1 MAMRPK
7 KKTEELKMKI
17 FNLGIKVAAA
27 VGLTALISVS
37 AMAAGITD
45 TKHNLSSTQTSA
57 NASFDGTAEICVF
70 CHTPHGAQ
78 SEAPLWNRVVG
89 VASDYTAYSSTTL
102 DGTVSLTGSPSL
114 ACLSCHDGS
123 QAMNTIINAPS
134 DAPSAGN
141 AGYNYNASGQL
152 YGTTS
157 AAAGI
162 MVNNI
167 ANLGTNLQNDHPVAI
182 PYAGGG
188 WSTADIGTTSDF
200 INNAKDS
207 DFVEPTTDVI
217 GGLNAWWIEAD
228 GDDTKRTKGDLILYN
243 RSTTDGALDTVG
255 YVECA
260 TCHDPHNAGTNIKS
274 FLRMDSNDNSQVCL
288 ACHIK

>member
-70 CHTPHGAQ
+70 CHTPHGAA

-114 ACLSCHDGS
+114 ACLSCHDGQ
-123 QAMNTIINAPS
+123 QAMNTVINATS
-134 DAPSAGN
+134 SATS
-141 AGYNYNASGQL
+141 YNYTAGGAAMSGTWSGAGAL
-152 YGTTS
+152 GIIIGTENT
-157 AAAGI
+157 
-162 MVNNI
+162 VP
-167 ANLGTNLQNDHPVAI
+167 NLGTDLQNDHPVAI

-188 WSTADIGTTSDF
+188 LSTSSPTTFAFADPDFRDPSTGNIGSQNVWWLEFDPTNSAGTADTT
-200 INNAKDS
+200 
-207 DFVEPTTDVI
+207 
-217 GGLNAWWIEAD
+217 GGI
-228 GDDTKRTKGDLILYN
+228 RTKSDIILYT
-243 RSTTDGALDTVG
+243 RGGTG

-260 TCHDPHNAGTNIKS
+260 TCHDPHSDNQQ
-274 FLRMDSNDNSQVCL
+274 FLRAENNNGSQVCL
-288 ACHIK
+288 ACHVK

>member
-1 MAMRPK
+1 
-7 KKTEELKMKI
+7 MKA
-17 FNLGIKVAAA
+17 FKLGIKVAAVA
-27 VGLTALISVS
+27 GLTALLSISAS
-37 AMAAGITD
+37 AGIENSKHDLRENANTTSGG
-45 TKHNLSSTQTSA
+45 TKITGAT
-57 NASFDGTAEICVF
+57 EICVF
-70 CHTPHGAQ
+70 CHTPHGSNVDVA
-78 SEAPLWNRVVG
+78 APLWNKTTGTASVG
-89 VASDYTAYSSTTL
+89 YASSTL
-102 DGTVSLTGSPSL
+102 DGTAVLTGSPSL